1 MKKTLKFWKGKRVF
15 ITGHTGFKGSW
26 LCIILNLL
34 KSKIYGFSLKP
45 EKKSLFNEAKIIKFL
60 KSNTF
65 SDINNISTL
74 KKKIKSAK
82 PQIIFHLAAQS
93 LVLKSYKN
101 PVETFKTNI
110 MGTVNLLNCIRDVN
124 SVKSVVIVTT
134 DKVYKIQKKTKIFK
148 ESDALGGFDPYSS
161 SKVGAEIVTESYIK
175 SFFEKNNIKKN
186 ISSARSGNV
195 IGGGDYSKNRL
206 MPDIVKAINKK
217 NKIVLRNPN
226 HVRPWQHVMEP
237 LIGYLTLAKKQFNKN
252 IQTKNKSWNFG
263 PKKENF
269 KRVIDVIKMIQSYKK
284 IRYKIGNKSEQKE
297 TRVLR
302 LNSSKANKILKWSSL
317 MNLNKSIKKTLEW
330 NELAKKGIPKKKICE
345 NQFLMYIKNQ

>member
-1 MKKTLKFWKGKRVF
+1 MVKNVLVTGGFGLLGKPLVKYLSKKNFKIFVLDKSKNKKRNKLISKNIASFVYGNF
-15 ITGHTGFKGSW
+15 QNKI
-26 LCIILNLL
+26 LL
-34 KSKIYGFSLKP
+34 K
-45 EKKSLFNEAKIIKFL
+45 KIIK
-60 KSNTF
+60 N
-65 SDINNISTL
+65 
-74 KKKIKSAK
+74 KKIK
-82 PQIIFHLAAQS
+82 IIFHTGAITQ
-93 LVLKSYKN
+93 VLEGLKDPYATYMN
-101 PVETFKTNI
+101 NI
-110 MGTVNLLNCIRDVN
+110 MGTVNLLNCIIDVN
-124 SVKSVVIVTT
+124 SVNSVVIVTT
-134 DKVYKIQKKTKIFK
+134 DKVYKIQKKTRIFK

-284 IRYKIGNKSEQKE
+284 IRYKIGNKSKQKE
-297 TRVLR
+297 TKVLR